1 MSNVIRGSVAQLAG
15 RIVVNGVA
23 LGQPELSMLTRI
35 GRGSFC
41 KPVEIIKKAG
51 VRGKPTTVWEI
62 DASAVLTFSFAN
74 ASAAAAVEAGEDTED
89 TEAVEADTAEVL
101 EAVEEAATVAEAVA
115 ENSVEAGEEILA

>member
-62 DASAVLTFSFAN
+62 DATAALNFTFAN
-74 ASAAAAVEAGEDTED
+74 ASAAAAVAAGEDTE
-89 TEAVEADTAEVL
+89 TEADAVEAS
-101 EAVEEAATVAEAVA
+101 EAVEEAATVTEAVA
-115 ENSVEAGEEILA
+115 ENSVAAGEEILA

>member
-1 MSNVIRGSVAQLAG
+1 MSEVIRGSVAQLAG

-41 KPVEIIKKAG
+41 KAVETIKKEG

-62 DASAVLTFSFAN
+62 NTAAVLNFTFAN
-74 ASAAAAVEAGEDTED
+74 ANAAAAVAEGEATE
-89 TEAVEADTAEVL
+89 TEADV
-101 EAVEEAATVAEAVA
+101 EAVA
-115 ENSVEAGEEILA
+115 ETATETVEVAAESVAAGEEFV

>member
-41 KPVEIIKKAG
+41 KPVEVIKKAG

-62 DASAVLTFSFAN
+62 DATAALNFAFAN
-74 ASAAAAVEAGEDTED
+74 ASAAAAVEAGEDTE
-89 TEAVEADTAEVL
+89 TEADAVEAS
-101 EAVEEAATVAEAVA
+101 EAVEEAATVTEAVA
-115 ENSVEAGEEILA
+115 ENSVAAGEEILA